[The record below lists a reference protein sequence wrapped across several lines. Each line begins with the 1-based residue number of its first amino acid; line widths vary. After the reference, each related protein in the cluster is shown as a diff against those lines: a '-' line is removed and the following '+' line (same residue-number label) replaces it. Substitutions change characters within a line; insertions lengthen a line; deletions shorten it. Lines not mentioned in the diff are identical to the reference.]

1 MNSKNQYQIVYSM
14 NIAMQLKD
22 KGFQEIST
30 IPNPKNKKYIAWVF
44 KRTQN
49 FIKAFNELMK
59 EA

>member
-1 MNSKNQYQIVYSM
+1 MYSM

-49 FIKAFNELMK
+49 FIKTFNELMK